1 MIAPRYGCQG
11 VRGVLLGMNRVRPES
26 LDADPSDRSVAGD
39 VLLRKEP
46 DEEEDEE
53 EDEGENDDDDDK
65 NDDDYEN
72 DDGYSE

>member
-1 MIAPRYGCQG
+1 
-11 VRGVLLGMNRVRPES
+11 MNRVRPES

-53 EDEGENDDDDDK
+53 EDEGDENDDDDDK